1 MPPIL
6 SAEHVTRSFSIGRG
20 HDVVAVQDFSLD
32 VAAGELV
39 CLLGASGCG
48 KTTMLNMFAGF
59 IQPTAGRMLL
69 HGEPIIRIEPRCG
82 VVFQSY
88 ALFPWKTVQGNVEFG
103 LRMRRVPAAE
113 RRRRAAQFIELVRL
127 TGFERHYP
135 AELSGGMQQRVTLA
149 RILAADPEVL
159 LMDEPFAAL
168 DAMTRQ
174 EMQEELLRIQE
185 TSRKTVVFITHSIDE
200 ALILADRIVVMSA
213 RPGRVKAILDNT
225 LPRPRHVSI
234 QLSPDYAELK
244 ARIWD
249 LVESEVHR
257 PPSQASVRQGIGKLW
272 PGQSKGRK

>member
-6 SAEHVTRSFSIGRG
+6 SADRVTKSFATGRG
-20 HDVVAVQDFSLD
+20 PDAVAVEDFSLD
-32 VAAGELV
+32 VQPAELV

-48 KTTMLNMFAGF
+48 KTTMLNLFAGF
-59 IQPTAGRMLL
+59 IQPTQGRVLL
-69 HGEPIIRIEPRCG
+69 HGQPITRIEPRCG

-103 LRMRRVPAAE
+103 LRMQGVPAAE
-113 RRRRAAQFIELVRL
+113 RRRRAANFIDLVKL
-127 TGFERHYP
+127 AGFEHHYP

-185 TSRKTVVFITHSIDE
+185 ASRKTVVFITHSIDE

-213 RPGRVKAILDNT
+213 RPGRVKAILPNT

-234 QLSPDYAELK
+234 QLSHAYAALK
-244 ARIWD
+244 AEVWG

-257 PPSQASVRQGIGKLW
+257 HTVR
-272 PGQSKGRK
+272 